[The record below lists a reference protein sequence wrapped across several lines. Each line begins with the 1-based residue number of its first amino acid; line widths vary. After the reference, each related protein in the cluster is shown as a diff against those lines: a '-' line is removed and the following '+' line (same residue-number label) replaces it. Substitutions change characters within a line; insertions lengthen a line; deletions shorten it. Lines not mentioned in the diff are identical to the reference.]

1 MMAGKR
7 RAGCAAEWRAQPFI
21 VLGIAVFTA
30 GLKRLARNMAQQTP
44 IHQLIKKQK
53 TLKIGLG
60 LQSETACRRVDAV
73 FAHFGRA
80 VAPLKWARAI
90 RTEPLRGISTSFGV
104 ARPGKPGPALRRSK
118 YLRGFSRR
126 LKTAPT
132 RRLWVQT
139 EMVKAHLAQYE
150 HGDEAAAGRAA
161 KWLSAVQDVYLKPNG
176 TWIDQLGPS
185 GLPILKPV
193 PASTFY
199 HILCMIT
206 EADRLA
212 NKDAA
217 L

>member
-1 MMAGKR
+1 MAGKR

-90 RTEPLRGISTSFGV
+90 RTEPLRGISTSFV
-104 ARPGKPGPALRRSK
+104 VYRPGKDAPDLQQSIDCRDPRLVSKVEPICGRICLSLATQSDLRTQH
-118 YLRGFSRR
+118 Y
-126 LKTAPT
+126 P
-132 RRLWVQT
+132 
-139 EMVKAHLAQYE
+139 
-150 HGDEAAAGRAA
+150 
-161 KWLSAVQDVYLKPNG
+161 
-176 TWIDQLGPS
+176 
-185 GLPILKPV
+185 
-193 PASTFY
+193 
-199 HILCMIT
+199 
-206 EADRLA
+206 
-212 NKDAA
+212 
-217 L
+217 